1 MKSDDT
7 DTVEVVDRNDR
18 PASEGRGDQPTH
30 DDPTDDELMA
40 CSGVDPIYSTTE
52 AAEFFDRSNQW
63 LYWGLRERVFT
74 HEDGTP
80 IELDRTGDPSK
91 GRRQFTLPIIEE
103 IMHSSYRRG
112 NMSQA
117 ELKNVMR
124 RIRFA
129 QRGVEWRDRE
139 GWRYA
144 RQPRNRRKWV
154 RPEKA
159 FKKSGEWWVRPDA
172 KP

>member
-7 DTVEVVDRNDR
+7 DTIVVVDRADR
-18 PASEGRGDQPTH
+18 PASQGRGDLPTH
-30 DDPTDDELMA
+30 EPTDEELMA
-40 CSGVDPIYSTTE
+40 GSGMAPIYSTTE

-91 GRRQFTLPIIEE
+91 GRRRFTLPIIEV
-103 IMHSSYRRG
+103 IMNSSYRRG
-112 NMSQA
+112 NMSQE
-117 ELKNVMR
+117 ELKTVMR

-129 QRGVEWRDRE
+129 EVGVEWRDRE

-144 RQPRNRRKWV
+144 ILGGNRRKWV

-159 FKKSGEWWVRPDA
+159 YKKSGEWRVRPDA